1 MTNNFDS
8 YSDQKL
14 VEGLLSN
21 DHDIVEYFFYVKC
34 SGMFAYVIC
43 NIFNGNVNRNEL
55 ISEFYLYLS
64 KDNWKKVRQF
74 DYRSKLM
81 TWTSVVAIRFFQKK
95 RDVLIEN
102 ESEESLCFRMKEET
116 TTQIEVLERQIDLRA
131 AIKLMNNERY
141 KQVIYYLDL
150 KEKKPELVAKDMGI
164 NTANLYNIHHRA
176 LLQLKVILNKE
187 NRYVKI

>member
-1 MTNNFDS
+1 
-8 YSDQKL
+8 
-14 VEGLLSN
+14 
-21 DHDIVEYFFYVKC
+21 
-34 SGMFAYVIC
+34 MFAYVIC